1 MIDTGGFLL
10 RARIDAQA
18 LETWI
23 EAGWLSPRREA
34 EDRFFSEVDVA
45 RAELIRDLTQEMGIN
60 EDGVAVVLDLVDQI
74 HGVRQ
79 ALREVLSAVAAQPE
93 DVRRRIAA
101 DMREASSRR
110 R

>member
-23 EAGWLSPRREA
+23 EVGWLSPRCEA
-34 EDRFFSEVDVA
+34 EDRFFSDVDVA
-45 RAELIRDLTQEMGIN
+45 RAQLIRDLTQEMGVN

-93 DVRRRIAA
+93 PVRRRIAA
-101 DMREASSRR
+101 AMREASSRR

>member
-1 MIDTGGFLL
+1 MIDAGGFLL
-10 RARIDAQA
+10 RLRIDAQA

-34 EDRFFSEVDVA
+34 EDRFFSEIDVA

-93 DVRRRIAA
+93 PVRRRIAA

>member
-1 MIDTGGFLL
+1 MIETGGFLL

-23 EAGWLSPRREA
+23 EAGWLCPRCEA
-34 EDRFFSEVDVA
+34 HDRFFSEIDVA
-45 RAELIRDLTQEMGIN
+45 RAQLIRDLTQELGIN
-60 EDGVAVVLDLVDQI
+60 EDGVSVVLDLVDQI

-79 ALREVLSAVAAQPE
+79 ALRDLLSAVAAQPE
-93 DVRRRIAA
+93 PVRRRIAA
-101 DMREASSRR
+101 EMREASNRR